1 MIQKILKIFFIKDIK
16 NKDTKNKNEE
26 IIFTTH
32 EEKFTK
38 FQEKSPLHPPT
49 NMSCLKSWYPPLQ
62 RGGGGGRLIT
72 MPIPSKASPKIWNE
86 VLTREKSCQTSF
98 QKCLLNTQRKSVFQW
113 ARILT
118 TSLALLDK
126 VQGCHALSIIYWNF
140 LWLSSNHFI
149 HVSLL
154 KSASQDVTLIW
165 QNCSW
170 I

>member
-1 MIQKILKIFFIKDIK
+1 MKRLFLQLMKKSLQNFRKNPPSTLPQTCPVWNPGTPLYKGGEGGKVDYNAHTIKGITQNMK
-16 NKDTKNKNEE
+16 W
-26 IIFTTH
+26 
-32 EEKFTK
+32 
-38 FQEKSPLHPPT
+38 SP
-49 NMSCLKSWYPPLQ
+49 YQ
-62 RGGGGGRLIT
+62 R
-72 MPIPSKASPKIWNE
+72 K
-86 VLTREKSCQTSF
+86 VLSNF
-98 QKCLLNTQRKSVFQW
+98 LQKCLLNTQRKSVFQW

>member
-1 MIQKILKIFFIKDIK
+1 MKRLFLQLMKKSLQNFRK
-16 NKDTKNKNEE
+16 NPPSTLSQTCHVWNPG
-26 IIFTTH
+26 T
-32 EEKFTK
+32 
-38 FQEKSPLHPPT
+38 PLY
-49 NMSCLKSWYPPLQ
+49 K
-62 RGGGGGRLIT
+62 GGEGGGRLIT

-140 LWLSSNHFI
+140 LGLSSNHFI